1 MNLCTRNICIH
12 TCLCTF
18 HVWYLGILLYAQI
31 PVHGHSFVIC
41 MHMWSMVT
49 FKAFTLLMCVP
60 VYIHCIQE
68 LFVNCFTSDVGIN
81 SNLDLMMIIIVVVK
95 CGSWYIFTFSI
106 QSDTLAQ
113 NAAFNKT
120 NRKKNNT
127 LLTSKLK
134 ENTKCMILYSIKA
147 MIAHNRR

>member
-1 MNLCTRNICIH
+1 MNLCTRNM
-12 TCLCTF
+12 F
-18 HVWYLGILLYAQI
+18 MHVSCVIFRNVLYAQI
-31 PVHGHSFVIC
+31 PIHGHIFVIC
-41 MHMWSMVT
+41 MHMIWTMVT
-49 FKAFTLLMCVP
+49 YKAFTLLMCVP
-60 VYIHCIQE
+60 VYIHCIHE
-68 LFVNCFTSDVGIN
+68 LFVNCFTRDVGIN

-127 LLTSKLK
+127 LLTSKLN